1 VFGGRLLV
9 FMAQVSNT
17 TMTPFFSEKLRIV
30 SFFSI
35 IVVFYIHA
43 GFPDEVN
50 ETMTIPVIVRS
61 CIAGVF
67 GPCAVPMFYAIS
79 GFLFF
84 YGIRKGITDV
94 FKKMR
99 KRIRTLLI
107 PFIIAALFFPAFF
120 MLMEFIPG
128 ASAHINSDSY
138 IDKFGSMPMIDI
150 ILSLFYDCGN
160 GMPWAYHLWFLRD
173 LIIIIAFTPILYYI
187 RKGIGFWSICIVLL
201 LYFLFPQ
208 VTFLYAMYWFVGGS
222 FIIDKT
228 QKLPQWSIYMMF
240 VLFITMATYRQFNA
254 YEIWKYIKILE
265 ISFGVCSIWSIYD
278 IFISKE
284 FRINSIPFLL
294 FACQFTFF
302 LYLYHEPAFHIIV
315 KAIPMALGNNELGYT
330 LSFLL
335 SPLIFAP
342 ICITIGYFLKKF
354 TPNLYNT
361 IVGGR

>member
-1 VFGGRLLV
+1 MTRD
-9 FMAQVSNT
+9 SNNP
-17 TMTPFFSEKLRIV
+17 MTPFFSEKLRIV

-43 GFPDEVN
+43 GFPDEVK

-138 IDKFGSMPMIDI
+138 IERFVSMPIGDI
-150 ILSLFYDCGN
+150 FLSLFYDSGN

-173 LIIIIAFTPILYYI
+173 LIIIIALTPGLYYL
-187 RKGIGFWSICIVLL
+187 RKYTSFWSIVIILVL
-201 LYFLFPQ
+201 YITFPQ
-208 VTFLYAMYWFVGGS
+208 HSFLYAMYWFVAGS
-222 FIIDKT
+222 FVMDKT
-228 QKLPQWSIYMMF
+228 QKLPQWSIFM
-240 VLFITMATYRQFNA
+240 LFALFFAMAIYRQFNA
-254 YEIWKYIKILE
+254 YESWKYFRILE
-265 ISFGVCSIWSIYD
+265 ISFGVCSIWSMYD
-278 IFISKE
+278 IFVSKE
-284 FRINSIPFLL
+284 FRINSIPFLF

-302 LYLYHEPAFHIIV
+302 LYLYHEPALHIIV
-315 KAIPMALGNNELGYT
+315 KAIPMALGNNEFGYT
-330 LSFLL
+330 MSFLL

-342 ICITIGYFLKKF
+342 IAITIGYFLKKF
-354 TPNLYNT
+354 TPYLYNV